1 MVKVFKFRPKKEPKQ
16 DEQNLQDENF
26 QNEQNF
32 ENESSVLNS
41 QNSVGIFK
49 FITIF
54 WIVCL
59 VLNLLNLTNELKF
72 QSQIFSV
79 FIFIYFNNFNLQI
92 CIFWCKFNKIY
103 FGFHRIL
110 WRIFRKCVVL
120 RKHCWKC
127 VWVWGNLRI
136 ISFIFLIWL
145 CCYFIGFFTLKRA

>member
-1 MVKVFKFRPKKEPKQ
+1 MVKVFKFRPKKEPKKSQ
-16 DEQNLQDENF
+16 NEQNSLDKDF

-72 QSQIFSV
+72 QSQISAVLWFLFSFILIISIYKFAFFGANLARFIIV
-79 FIFIYFNNFNLQI
+79 FIAFCGGFFASAL
-92 CIFWCKFNKIY
+92 Y
-103 FGFHRIL
+103 FGSITENAFEFGGVCAL
-110 WRIFRKCVVL
+110 LTLFF
-120 RKHCWKC
+120 
-127 VWVWGNLRI
+127 
-136 ISFIFLIWL
+136 SF
-145 CCYFIGFFTLKRA
+145 GFAVIV